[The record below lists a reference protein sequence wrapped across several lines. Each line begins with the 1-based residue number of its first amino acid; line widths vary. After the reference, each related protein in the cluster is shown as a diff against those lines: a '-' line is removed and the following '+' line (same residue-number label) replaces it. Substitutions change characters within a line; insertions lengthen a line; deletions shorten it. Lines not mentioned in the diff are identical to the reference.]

1 MAAMI
6 GHQGEMGK
14 LMSSG
19 EKNMNKEKGYVV
31 NIIFFYFSSTSKDKK
46 GVTHFVETAWN
57 VLLSSELQ
65 HILAIIVVIEF
76 PPRLSFSSHVS
87 TESL

>member
-46 GVTHFVETAWN
+46 GVTHFVETA
-57 VLLSSELQ
+57 
-65 HILAIIVVIEF
+65 
-76 PPRLSFSSHVS
+76 
-87 TESL
+87 

>member
-31 NIIFFYFSSTSKDKK
+31 NIIFFYFSSTGKDKK
-46 GVTHFVETAWN
+46 GVTHFVETA
-57 VLLSSELQ
+57 
-65 HILAIIVVIEF
+65 
-76 PPRLSFSSHVS
+76 
-87 TESL
+87 

>member
-1 MAAMI
+1 MI

-31 NIIFFYFSSTSKDKK
+31 NIIFSFSSTCKDKK
-46 GVTHFVETAWN
+46 GVTHFVETA
-57 VLLSSELQ
+57 
-65 HILAIIVVIEF
+65 
-76 PPRLSFSSHVS
+76 
-87 TESL
+87 